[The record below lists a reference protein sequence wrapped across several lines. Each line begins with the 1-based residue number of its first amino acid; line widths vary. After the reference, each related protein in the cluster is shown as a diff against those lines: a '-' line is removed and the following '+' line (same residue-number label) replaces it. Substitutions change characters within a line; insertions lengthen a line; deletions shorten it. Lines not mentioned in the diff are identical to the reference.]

1 MLPVFCPARGYKIA
15 IDFVSNANTVTRV
28 TSFIAK
34 ILQQLQCGMLQL
46 ELTLPNGIVQ
56 LQLPVE
62 AILHWLMSEKHSER
76 KKNGKI
82 LHIALKDVHL
92 SFVQDDA
99 WEIVGRLQK
108 VHSFFS
114 F

>member
-1 MLPVFCPARGYKIA
+1 MFY
-15 IDFVSNANTVTRV
+15 FVSNVNTVTV
-28 TSFIAK
+28 TTFIDK
-34 ILQQLQCGMLQL
+34 ILQQLQCDMLQLEL

-56 LQLPVE
+56 LKLPVE
-62 AILHWLMSEKHSER
+62 AILDWLMSEKHSER